1 MAKQKNISRND
12 SEENAPEQI
21 SVGKMELVCRK
32 IIHVLEAEK
41 LFLKSDL
48 SVWELSR
55 AVGCGVHD
63 ISRSINRYMGKNY
76 FDLINRLRLEEAKRL
91 LRETAEKQLNL
102 NVEDIIRKSGFR
114 SRSTFFAN
122 FGEYEKM
129 TPKKYMSLY
138 TNNGLFINK

>member
-1 MAKQKNISRND
+1 MAKQKNILHDN
-12 SEENAPEQI
+12 SEEITQK
-21 SVGKMELVCRK
+21 KMELVCRK
-32 IIHVLEAEK
+32 IIHALETEK
-41 LFLKSDL
+41 LFLKPDL
-48 SVWELSR
+48 SLWELSR
-55 AVGCGVHD
+55 AVGFRIHD

-91 LRETAEKQLNL
+91 LRETAEKNMNL

-129 TPKKYMSLY
+129 TPKKYMNLY
-138 TNNGLFINK
+138 TSNGLL